1 MFSWTDRDAAG
12 FILSVPGSAG
22 CSPWDGTMMKIP
34 VPHQYFLQVHECRK
48 TNRSK
53 IKVKKWID
61 VSNVKQ
67 YEAFVDD
74 WHYFLRDVQEILYH
88 TEDTEKI
95 RSLNLYVLRR
105 FYQSPYDPA
114 EDFYQ
119 QFYERLAE
127 GKEILIE
134 EQKYAEKIEEEP
146 IMAVAEDYLL
156 RSIQDLSRLISTLLL
171 GKDRVDFEDLE
182 DGEEKQ
188 KQLYQRL
195 VSMADEGDI
204 NDAEN
209 LLSEEM
215 EDNDKTYL
223 ELALSFY
230 LYLNEF
236 DDDFLA

>member
-1 MFSWTDRDAAG
+1 
-12 FILSVPGSAG
+12 
-22 CSPWDGTMMKIP
+22 
-34 VPHQYFLQVHECRK
+34 
-48 TNRSK
+48 
-53 IKVKKWID
+53 
-61 VSNVKQ
+61 
-67 YEAFVDD
+67 
-74 WHYFLRDVQEILYH
+74 
-88 TEDTEKI
+88 
-95 RSLNLYVLRR
+95 
-105 FYQSPYDPA
+105 
-114 EDFYQ
+114 
-119 QFYERLAE
+119 
-127 GKEILIE
+127 
-134 EQKYAEKIEEEP
+134 
-146 IMAVAEDYLL
+146 MAVAEDYLL

-182 DGEEKQ
+182 DGEEEQ

-236 DDDFLA
+236 DDDFLDDHDYSREEILDGIRMLGEDWGITGIANLR

>member
-1 MFSWTDRDAAG
+1 
-12 FILSVPGSAG
+12 
-22 CSPWDGTMMKIP
+22 
-34 VPHQYFLQVHECRK
+34 
-48 TNRSK
+48 
-53 IKVKKWID
+53 
-61 VSNVKQ
+61 
-67 YEAFVDD
+67 
-74 WHYFLRDVQEILYH
+74 
-88 TEDTEKI
+88 
-95 RSLNLYVLRR
+95 
-105 FYQSPYDPA
+105 
-114 EDFYQ
+114 
-119 QFYERLAE
+119 
-127 GKEILIE
+127 
-134 EQKYAEKIEEEP
+134 
-146 IMAVAEDYLL
+146 MAVAEDYLL

-236 DDDFLA
+236 DDDFLDDHDYSREEILDGIRMLGEDWGITGIANLR